1 MREKDWSKVKWSPH
15 KKPEDKD
22 TTFDMRC
29 KMSFKR
35 RIRKLAEK
43 LNTSQ
48 AEVIRRAVV
57 SLEERQKGNY
67 ESITCWK

>member
-1 MREKDWSKVKWSPH
+1 MREKDWSKVKWSPN

-43 LNTSQ
+43 FGISQ
-48 AEVIRRAVV
+48 ASVVRRAIIE
-57 SLEERQKGNY
+57 LEHIQKGK
-67 ESITCWK
+67 S